1 MARIFLRYPTECV
14 NDAGRMVI
22 RYAPHEIAGFRF
34 DDGQWVSA
42 TDIARLGNYEIRC
55 NKCKS
60 NDWTENSRF
69 INEYECGCC
78 GAFIAVEP
86 KNEWQN

>member
-22 RYAPHEIAGFRF
+22 RYAPHEIAEFRF
-34 DDGQWVSA
+34 DGGQWVSA
-42 TDIARLGNYEIRC
+42 TDIARPGNYEIRC
-55 NKCKS
+55 NKCQS
-60 NDWTENSRF
+60 NDWTENGRF

-78 GAFIAVEP
+78 GAFITVEP
-86 KNEWQN
+86 KNEWRN